1 MPWKMK
7 KVNNEDVI
15 ETGADG
21 NPVWIDDKGKEL
33 AVNGGRIPELMT
45 EAAKHRR
52 DKEAAE
58 ARLTAFGDLDPA
70 KAREAIEK
78 LALVDQGQLVQAGK
92 VEEVRNSLK
101 ADFQSKLDAKDAEVK
116 RLADEAKR
124 DKLATAFATS
134 PFIKDKIAFGP
145 DLVQNM
151 LGNHFD
157 VKDGKVVAID
167 ANGTPITSQKV
178 FGEIASFDEA
188 IEAIISSRPDK
199 DALLRGSKGGGTGGD
214 HNGGGSGVK
223 RVVTRAQEK
232 AFSPQERDDFF
243 KAEAA
248 GTAQLVD

>member
-33 AVNGGRIPELMT
+33 AVNGTRIPELMT

-52 DKEAAE
+52 EKEAAE
-58 ARLTAFGDLDPA
+58 TKLAVFGDLDPV
-70 KAREAIEK
+70 KAREAIDK

-92 VEEVRNSLK
+92 VEEVRNQLK
-101 ADFQSKLDAKDAEVK
+101 TEFQAQIAAKDAEVK

-124 DKLATAFATS
+124 DKLTTAFATS
-134 PFIKDKIAFGP
+134 PFIKEKIAFGP
-145 DLVQNM
+145 DLVQEM
-151 LGNHFD
+151 LGKHFD
-157 VKDGKVVAID
+157 LKDGRVVAIGAD
-167 ANGTPITSQKV
+167 GLPITSQKV

-199 DALLRGSKGGGTGGD
+199 DALLRGTKGGGTGGD
-214 HNGGGSGVK
+214 NGGGGSGNK
-223 RVVTRAQEK
+223 RVVTRAQE
-232 AFSPQERDDFF
+232 ATMSIPERDEFF
-243 KAEAA
+243 KAVDA